1 LSSSDRHLLT
11 ALFDTGGDMIVA
23 AGYVGMEEPELLEWA
38 DRPDIR
44 RLVKSERRL
53 RRLKREIKLEA
64 IAMDMLETLQ
74 ELVHTTEDPV
84 EKRRAASTVLRAI
97 IETNR
102 PKPHRSR
109 HLRAPSASS
118 GRPTGATGGS
128 SASAGGGA
136 NSLSPRERA
145 AESARPGEGA
155 SRPPKLSNVA
165 ECNAHIAQ
173 TLRDAVE
180 LAEAERREEDENPL
194 SAPSLAKIDANEP
207 APIPERFYQSPRDLL
222 ERVADRISLL
232 PNPTGRRAYLAIYG
246 AIQLEI
252 RKNPRT
258 WDPFKEALEAS
269 PLCTLAGDNGI
280 GWTRTIDVSDIDESA
295 EIHTDGATGGLSASA
310 DRRAADGP
318 ATALQRSHTAS
329 ATITWT
335 HATGATKRSTIRL
348 AREPFLGA
356 GDYHWCI
363 TELKTDTS

>member
-1 LSSSDRHLLT
+1 MPQCLDALSSSDRHLLT
-11 ALFDTGGDMIVA
+11 ALFDAGGDMIVA
-23 AGYVGMEEPELLEWA
+23 AGYVGMQEPELLAWS

-53 RRLKREIKLEA
+53 RHLKREIKLEA

-102 PKPHRSR
+102 PKPRRRSAPP
-109 HLRAPSASS
+109 LRAPSASS
-118 GRPTGATGGS
+118 GGPPPPCGGGDS
-128 SASAGGGA
+128 PARGRIGGGA
-136 NSLSPRERA
+136 SALSPREGV
-145 AESARPGEGA
+145 AESPSGGRTPGEGA
-155 SRPPKLSNVA
+155 GSAPRPAKLSSVA

-173 TLRDAVE
+173 TLRDAHE
-180 LAEAERREEDENPL
+180 RAEAERREEDENPL

-207 APIPERFYQSPRDLL
+207 APIPERFYANPRDLL

-258 WDPFKEALEAS
+258 WDPFKEALEQS
-269 PLCTLAGDNGI
+269 PLCTLAGENGI
-280 GWTRTIDVSDIDESA
+280 DWTRTIDVSDIDESA
-295 EIHTDGATGGLSASA
+295 EIHT
-310 DRRAADGP
+310 
-318 ATALQRSHTAS
+318 AS

-335 HATGATKRSTIRL
+335 HANGATKRAHLRL
-348 AREPFLGA
+348 AREPHLGA
-356 GDYHWCI
+356 GDYRWCI
-363 TELKTDTS
+363 TDLKTDTS

>member
-1 LSSSDRHLLT
+1 MPQCLDALSSSDRHLLT
-11 ALFDTGGDMIVA
+11 ALFDAGGDMIVA

-53 RRLKREIKLEA
+53 RHLKREIKLEA

-74 ELVHTTEDPV
+74 ELVHTTDDPV

-118 GRPTGATGGS
+118 GRPTGAADGS
-128 SASAGGGA
+128 SASAGGDAITDRA
-136 NSLSPRERA
+136 NDGSSASASPPSSFLSPQQCFELFRA
-145 AESARPGEGA
+145 E
-155 SRPPKLSNVA
+155 
-165 ECNAHIAQ
+165 Q
-173 TLRDAVE
+173 
-180 LAEAERREEDENPL
+180 REEESNPL
-194 SAPSLAKIDANEP
+194 TPASLAKIDANTS

-222 ERVADRISLL
+222 ERVADRIALL

-258 WDPFKEALEAS
+258 WDPFKEALEQS
-269 PLCTLAGDNGI
+269 PLCTLAGENGVD
-280 GWTRTIDVSDIDESA
+280 WTRTIDVSDIDESA
-295 EIHTDGATGGLSASA
+295 EIHTPGATGGLSASA
-310 DRRAADGP
+310 GRRATVGAP
-318 ATALQRSHTAS
+318 SAPQTLHTAS
-329 ATITWT
+329 ATITWMNT
-335 HATGATKRSTIRL
+335 NGATKRSHLRL
-348 AREPFLGA
+348 ALEPHLGA
-356 GDYHWCI
+356 GEFRWCI
-363 TELKTDTS
+363 THLETDTS